1 MEAANS
7 VSDAPHPDP
16 RRPSLCLSSIFYL
29 CTMRSASGD
38 WSLVVSARVALS
50 TYFATDSSCCSDKSN
65 RYTGITELGASGQW
79 SMRADSAGLATV
91 PILPH
96 LISSRLLASARNL
109 PGSNYHTRDAGP
121 AGPAEG
127 LDLNEWT
134 TPFGRLELIR
144 LAEQRSRGEHP
155 WRLHVEYRQDDG
167 LAIRRARS
175 QNWPPTGARRWRS

>member
-1 MEAANS
+1 VAARHGGGKLGLGRA
-7 VSDAPHPDP
+7 APGPAP
-16 RRPSLCLSSIFYL
+16 LLVVCLSSSIYGVWWGL
-29 CTMRSASGD
+29 SPH
-38 WSLVVSARVALS
+38 VALS
-50 TYFATDSSCCSDKSN
+50 TYFATDC
-65 RYTGITELGASGQW
+65 
-79 SMRADSAGLATV
+79 GLAAVLTNRIVTQESLNWVRAGHGPCAQTV
-91 PILPH
+91 QVWRRSLFCAH

>member
-16 RRPSLCLSSIFYL
+16 RRPSMCLSSIYGL
-29 CTMRSASGD
+29 RV
-38 WSLVVSARVALS
+38 WRQESLVRVVVSAHVALS

-65 RYTGITELGASGQW
+65 RYTGITELGASGPW